1 MPSKN
6 ISRRKFIRQSAL
18 ATAGAAFIPSF
29 LKAFDRVG
37 GLAPGQKRL
46 VIIQLGGGNDGLNTV
61 VPFGDDLYYKARPQI
76 GISTSEVIRLNH
88 HQGIH
93 PALEPLRA
101 LYDQGDVAILNAV
114 GYPNPNRSH
123 FRSMDIWNSGSASN
137 EYLQTGWIGRYLDAH
152 CADDPRPTAAIQV
165 SDQLGLAMK
174 GKERTGLA
182 VSDPQ
187 RFYKTAAAPRFK
199 ALAEHAPEDHGHSEV
214 GYLYKTLAESIS
226 SAEYIFEKTKV
237 QQASGDYPQGPL
249 ARQLRNTA
257 RMIKSGLDTRIF
269 YTNAGGF
276 DTHVN
281 QPAQHQRLLGGY
293 AGAVAAFAKDLKASG
308 HWKDTVVMT
317 FSEFGRRVKENAS
330 RGTDHGTANNLFL
343 MGGSLKQA
351 GLCNAAP
358 KLDDLDKGD
367 LKYQVDFRQVYA
379 EVLQKWLQVD
389 PQPIMGTSFAPLGI
403 L

>member
-1 MPSKN
+1 MAKKH
-6 ISRRKFIRQSAL
+6 ISRRRFLQQSAL
-18 ATAGAAFIPSF
+18 ATAGTMLIPSF

-37 GLAPGQKRL
+37 GAARGQKRL

-61 VPFGDDLYYKARPQI
+61 VPIGDDRYYTARPQI
-76 GISTSEVIRLNH
+76 AIPASEVIRIND

-93 PALEPLRA
+93 PALEPLRF
-101 LYDQGDVAILNAV
+101 LYDQGDIAILNAV

-123 FRSMDIWNSGSASN
+123 FRSMDIWQTASASN
-137 EYLQTGWIGRYLDAH
+137 QYLQTGWIGRYLDAH
-152 CADDPRPTAAIQV
+152 CAGDPRPTAAIEL

-174 GKERTGLA
+174 GTERNGLA
-182 VSDPQ
+182 VSDPA
-187 RFYKTAAAPRFK
+187 RFFRTTTAPRFK
-199 ALAEHAPEDHGHSEV
+199 AISEQASDHHDHPEV

-237 QQASGDYPQGPL
+237 QQPSGDYPQGQL
-249 ARQLRNTA
+249 ARQLRTTA
-257 RMIKSGLDTRIF
+257 QMIKSGLDTRVYYASIS
-269 YTNAGGF
+269 GF

-281 QPAQHQRLLGGY
+281 QQAQHQRLLGGY
-293 AGAVAAFAKDLKASG
+293 AGALAAFAKDLKASG
-308 HWKDTVVMT
+308 HWKDTLVMT

-343 MGGSLKQA
+343 AGGALKSA
-351 GLCNAAP
+351 GIRNAAP
-358 KLDDLDKGD
+358 DLGNLNKGD
-367 LKYQVDFRQVYA
+367 LKHQIDFRQVYS

-389 PQPIMGTSFAPLGI
+389 PKPIVGTSFSSLGI